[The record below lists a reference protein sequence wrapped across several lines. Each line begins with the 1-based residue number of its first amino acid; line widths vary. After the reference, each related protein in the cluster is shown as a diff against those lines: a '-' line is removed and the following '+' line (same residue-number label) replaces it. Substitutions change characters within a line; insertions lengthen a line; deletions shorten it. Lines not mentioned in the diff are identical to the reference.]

1 LKAFM
6 QRRDFLGHAG
16 VLGLLA
22 TSGCG
27 FAPRRAPEMPFSTMA
42 FNGFLPRS
50 PMASQLRLMINSSR
64 ATRVID
70 DLASAEVILDVLTD
84 SQERA
89 RGTITPAGQV
99 RSINLLY
106 RFKFRVRAAA
116 GKGVLAPV
124 ELASSR
130 AMTYKESQALAKE
143 KEEEE
148 IFRSMQVDLSDQV
161 MRRLAAIKLS

>member
-1 LKAFM
+1 
-6 QRRDFLGHAG
+6 
-16 VLGLLA
+16 
-22 TSGCG
+22 
-27 FAPRRAPEMPFSTMA
+27 
-42 FNGFLPRS
+42 
-50 PMASQLRLMINSSR
+50 MASQLRLMINSSR